1 MITGTVMARRIVILT
16 IVLLAGLVTLF
27 VYIYKGHRNMLADPF
42 EVVPAGAPFLIETGS
57 LPALFNAVAEN
68 NQLFRE
74 LVKTGGMEKFTA
86 GFNAVRAFLNRPE
99 VTGTIENRKALV
111 SFHYNR
117 DGKLA
122 PLLILTLPPDAGFR
136 EVESLLRSKD
146 ELVVTRLK
154 GTGRK
159 MKIWPARGSL
169 KDTVYLAWSPGLIIC
184 SPSEDLI
191 AMAEDAAAGGM
202 NIRQAKGMDRLIAT
216 AGKEGDRIYVI
227 FSNMGRLSEIITGKT
242 DNDLKKF
249 IQEMSGSACFDI
261 FINEQGYVLGGYAH
275 TGDSSRIMPGGR
287 ADSEVSFS
295 TYGYLPAG
303 VSMFETILLKEQ
315 TTENNAVKDSLEPVA
330 DVAAKLKPYT
340 GREFTRARLSAEK
353 GGKEKSTL
361 FIWSLSNMDAAE
373 RVVYEEFKNWIRDN
387 NLKEN
392 DFIAWFEP
400 DDQIKV
406 PVFSTPFPGLSGKLS
421 GILRMSA
428 ADSVIAFG
436 DDFMITSDNRE
447 AVMRV
452 LYDNIL
458 HRTIIN
464 DLEFRNLESTL
475 PSRAGYFS
483 WLVPAANLDI
493 LGGILSDTLIRK
505 LNDNIVSL
513 KKISCAGLRFVP
525 SNEMIYGTVSIRFVE
540 NVSDDTGTEWE
551 TKLDGMVTGR
561 PFFFVNHNT
570 GAKEIVVQDNKNNL
584 YLVNAAGRILWKV
597 NVNEAV
603 NGSFFMIDYYRNGK
617 NQIFFA
623 GREYLHLID
632 RNGNYVERF
641 PVKLR
646 APASGPATLYDYDK
660 NLDYRIFVP
669 GNDKLVYLYDKAGNV
684 VKGWKPF
691 KTSAPVTT
699 EVKYFRV
706 SGKDYIVVT
715 DGGSLNILDRTG
727 NIRVKTAKNILTAAK
742 SEIRLTNGVPPSI
755 VCTAPDGTVQFISF
769 DGTVSTAT
777 LGEFSAGHAFDYFDM
792 DGDGYGEYI
801 FIDKGKLYLYS
812 HDRTGMFVRDFGTES
827 LAGPWSFVFSATD
840 RMAGVF
846 NRQTSQIFLIDRNG
860 NDAGGFPLK
869 GFSPF
874 SVGMLSARGGFNLI
888 TGGSD
893 NFLYNYKLDIT
904 GKK

>member
-1 MITGTVMARRIVILT
+1 MARRIVILT
-16 IVLLAGLVTLF
+16 IVLLAGLVILF
-27 VYIYKGHRNMLADPF
+27 IFIYRGHRNMQTDPF
-42 EVVPAGAPFLIETGS
+42 EVIPAGAPFLIETGN
-57 LPALFNAVAEN
+57 LPALLNSVAEN

-74 LVKTGGMEKFTA
+74 FTKTGESAKFTA
-86 GFNAVRAFLNRPE
+86 GFNALRSFLNRPE

-117 DGKLA
+117 KGRLK

-136 EVESLLRSKD
+136 EVETLLGSID
-146 ELVVTRLK
+146 ELVVKRLK
-154 GTGRK
+154 GNGRK
-159 MKIWPARGSL
+159 MKIWPARGNL
-169 KDTVYLAWSPGLIIC
+169 TDTIYVAWLPGLITC
-184 SPSEDLI
+184 SSSEDLLE
-191 AMAEDAAAGGM
+191 MAEEASAGGM
-202 NIRQAKGMDRLIAT
+202 NIRQAKGLDRLIAT

-227 FSNMGRLSEIITGKT
+227 FSNMGRFSENLTGKT
-242 DNDLKKF
+242 DSGLMKF
-249 IQEMSGSACFDI
+249 VEGISGSACFDI
-261 FINEQGYVLGGYAH
+261 YINDQGYVFGGYIH
-275 TGDSSRIMPGGR
+275 SGDSSRIMTAGTGETD
-287 ADSEVSFS
+287 AALS

-303 VSMFETILLKEQ
+303 ISMFETILLKGQNREKD
-315 TTENNAVKDSLEPVA
+315 TVKDSDDPAAAVA
-330 DVAAKLKPYT
+330 VKLKPFT
-340 GREFTRARLSAEK
+340 GCEFTRARLSAEK
-353 GGKEKSTL
+353 TEQGKSTL
-361 FIWSLSNMDAAE
+361 FIWSLSNKDAAE
-373 RVVYEEFKNWIRDN
+373 RIVYEEFKNWVQVN

-392 DFIAWFEP
+392 DFISWFEP

-406 PVFSTPFPGLSGKLS
+406 PVFSTPFSGLSAKLS
-421 GILRMSA
+421 GIKRMFK

-458 HRTIIN
+458 HRTINN
-464 DLEFRNLESTL
+464 DIEFRNLESTL

-483 WLVPAANLDI
+483 WLVPAANLNI
-493 LGGILSDTLIRK
+493 LEGVLSDTLIRK
-505 LNDNIVSL
+505 LNNNIASL
-513 KKISCAGLRFVP
+513 KKISCAGFRFVP
-525 SNEMIYGTVSIRFVE
+525 RNEMIYGTLSIRFIE

-570 GAKEIVVQDNKNNL
+570 GAREIVVQDDRNNL

-603 NGSFFMIDYYRNGK
+603 NGNFYMVDYYRNGK

-669 GNDKLVYLYDKAGNV
+669 GSDKLVYLYDKTGNV

-691 KTSAPVTT
+691 RTSATVKS

-715 DGGSLNILDRTG
+715 DGNSLNILDRTG
-727 NIRVKTAKNILTAAK
+727 NIRVKTAKNILTAANT
-742 SEIRLTNGVPPSI
+742 EIRLTNGVPPSI

-769 DGTVSTAT
+769 DGSVTTAT
-777 LGEFSAGHAFDYFDM
+777 LGEFSDSHAFDYFDM
-792 DGDGYGEYI
+792 DGDGYGEYL

-812 HDRTGMFVRDFGTES
+812 HDRNRMFIRDFGTEA
-827 LAGPWSFVFSATD
+827 LAGPWSFIFSSTD
-840 RMAGVF
+840 RMTGVF
-846 NRQTSQIFLIDRNG
+846 NRQTRQVFLIDRNG

-874 SVGMLSARGGFNLI
+874 SVGRLSARGGFNLI

-893 NFLYNYKLDIT
+893 NFLFNYKLDIT
-904 GKK
+904 GKN